1 MADGAGENNFMA
13 RELQQAEK
21 SPQVKKKYGD
31 FQDHIRSLDAAGLL
45 VTIDAPVNKD
55 TEMHPLVRW
64 QFRGGIPEAERKAF
78 LFTNV
83 TDSRGRRYDIPV
95 VIGALAANAAIYSIG
110 MGVEIGAIGK
120 TWSRAIQNPIPPRT
134 VETGPCQEVVMTGK
148 ELEEEGHGLDA
159 LPVPISTPGYDC
171 APYLTAANCV
181 TRDPETGTQNMGM
194 YRAGLK
200 APNRLGVRMV
210 ARAGGAEGYLHW
222 EKYRAR
228 GERMPCAFV
237 LGGAPAVAYVG
248 PQKLRIGVEEMGVAG
263 GIVGAPIDQVRAKT
277 VDLMVPADAEIV
289 IEGWIDTEYLEP
301 EAPFAESHGHVALE
315 DYNMIMNITAIT
327 RKHNALFPSIIS
339 QVTPSE
345 SSVIKRVAYEPLFLS
360 HLRDSLGIKGVIR
373 VSMHEPLTNLRRV
386 IFIQMER
393 GTPQTEVWRA
403 LYGATSLQA
412 LCGKYV
418 IAIND
423 DIDPDNGDAIWWAL
437 AYRANPVLDIQTLE
451 HRSVYGPRVE
461 RGDGQ
466 DSTLLVD
473 ATLKGNLPPVALPK
487 AEYMEHAKVLWE
499 KIGLPRLK
507 PEAPWHGYS
516 LGDWTEDWDQA
527 ALRAVKGNYLENG
540 RRTAERRRKDIKPNT
555 SVRKAPRKAE

>member
-1 MADGAGENNFMA
+1 MKTDSQDISESAKEQRGYA
-13 RELQQAEK
+13 
-21 SPQVKKKYGD
+21 D
-31 FQDHIRSLDAAGLL
+31 FQDHIRALDAAALL
-45 VTIDAPVNKD
+45 VTIDTSINKD

-64 QFRGGIPEAERKAF
+64 QFRGGIPEPDRKAF
-78 LFTNV
+78 LFTHV
-83 TDSRGRRYDIPV
+83 TDTRGRRYDIPV
-95 VIGALAANAAIYSIG
+95 VIGALAANATIYSIG
-110 MGVEIGAIGK
+110 MGIDTSEIGK
-120 TWSRAIQNPIPPRT
+120 TWSRAIQKPIPPRT
-134 VETGPCQEVVMTGK
+134 VESGICQEVVITGT
-148 ELEEEGHGLDA
+148 ELEGEGKGLDA
-159 LPVPISTPGYDC
+159 LPIPISTPGYDC

-181 TRDPETGTQNMGM
+181 TRDPETGTQNMGT

-200 APNRLGVRMV
+200 SPNRLAVRMV

-222 EKYRAR
+222 EKFKAR
-228 GERMPCAFV
+228 GEPMPCAFV
-237 LGGAPAVAYVG
+237 LGGPPAVAYVG
-248 PQKLRIGVEEMGVAG
+248 PQKLPIGLEEMAVAG
-263 GIVGAPIDQVRAKT
+263 GIIGQPINQVRAKT
-277 VDLMVPADAEIV
+277 VDLMVPAEAEIV

-315 DYNMIMNITAIT
+315 DYNMIMRITAIT
-327 RKHNALFPSIIS
+327 RRRHAVFPSIIS

-360 HLRDSLGIKGVIR
+360 HLRDQLGIKGVIR

-393 GTPQTEVWRA
+393 GLPQTEVWRA
-403 LYGATSLQA
+403 LYGASSLQA

-423 DIDPDNGDAIWWAL
+423 DIDPTNGDAVWWAL
-437 AYRANPVLDIQTLE
+437 AYRANPILDVQTLQ

-466 DSTLLVD
+466 DSTLLID
-473 ATLKGNLPPVALPK
+473 ATLKGNLPPLALPK
-487 AEYMEHAKVLWE
+487 REYMERAKEIWE
-499 KIGLPRLK
+499 RIGLPPLK

-527 ALRAVKGNYLENG
+527 ALRAVQGKYVENG
-540 RRTAERRRKDIKPNT
+540 ERTAKQRRNDVRPNT
-555 SVRKAPRKAE
+555 SIRKVPRKGEGKD

>member
-1 MADGAGENNFMA
+1 MTREYHQAKRFPQAKRNYADFH
-13 RELQQAEK
+13 
-21 SPQVKKKYGD
+21 
-31 FQDHIRSLDAAGLL
+31 DHVRSLEAAGLL
-45 VTIDAPVNKD
+45 VTIDTPINKD

-64 QFRGGIPEAERKAF
+64 QFRGGIPEAERKVF

-95 VIGALAANAAIYSIG
+95 VIGALAANATIYSIG
-110 MGVEIGAIGK
+110 MGVDIGAIGK
-120 TWSRAIQNPIPPRT
+120 TWSHAIQNPIPPRT
-134 VETGPCQEVVMTGK
+134 VEAGPCQEMVVTGK
-148 ELEEEGHGLDA
+148 ELEGEGNGLDA

-181 TRDPETGTQNMGM
+181 TRDPDTGTQNMGT

-200 APNRLGVRMV
+200 SSNRLAVRMV

-222 EKYRAR
+222 EKYKSR

-237 LGGAPAVAYVG
+237 LGGPPAVSYVG
-248 PQKLRIGVEEMGVAG
+248 AQKLRIGLEEMAVAG
-263 GIVGAPIDQVRAKT
+263 AILGAPLNQVRAKT
-277 VDLMVPADAEIV
+277 LDLMVPAEAEIV

-315 DYNMIMNITAIT
+315 DYNMIMNVTAIT
-327 RKHNALFPSIIS
+327 RRRNALFPSIIS

-345 SSVIKRVAYEPLFLS
+345 SSVIKRVAYEPLFLT
-360 HLRDSLGIKGVIR
+360 HLRDQLGIKAVIR
-373 VSMHEPLTNLRRV
+373 VSLHEPLTNLRRV
-386 IFIQMER
+386 IFIHLER
-393 GTPQTEVWRA
+393 GTPRTEVWRA

-423 DIDPDNGDAIWWAL
+423 DIDPENGDAIWWAL
-437 AYRANPVLDIQTLE
+437 AYRANPALDIQTLQ
-451 HRSVYGPRVE
+451 HRSIYGPRVE
-461 RGDGQ
+461 RGDGE

-473 ATLKGNLPPVALPK
+473 ATLKGSLPPVALPK
-487 AEYMEHAKVLWE
+487 AEYMEHAKELWE
-499 KIGLPRLK
+499 RMGLPRLK

-516 LGDWTEDWDQA
+516 LGDWTEEWDQA
-527 ALRAVKGNYLENG
+527 ARRAVEGRYLENG
-540 RRTAERRRKDIKPNT
+540 ERTAQQRRNDIKPNT
-555 SVRKAPRKAE
+555 SVRKVPGKS

>member
-1 MADGAGENNFMA
+1 MTTQLKERQESGTEQRGYA
-13 RELQQAEK
+13 
-21 SPQVKKKYGD
+21 D
-31 FQDHIRSLDAAGLL
+31 FQDHIRSLEAAGLL
-45 VTIDAPVNKD
+45 VTINQPINKD

-83 TDSRGRRYDIPV
+83 TDARGRKYEIPV

-110 MGVEIGAIGK
+110 MGVDIDAISQ
-120 TWSRAIQNPIPPRT
+120 TWRRAIQNPIPPRT
-134 VETGPCQEVVMTGK
+134 VATGLCQEVVVTGK
-148 ELEEEGHGLDA
+148 ELEGEGNGLDA
-159 LPVPISTPGYDC
+159 LPIPVSTPGYDC

-181 TRDPETGTQNMGM
+181 TRDPETGTQNMGT

-222 EKYRAR
+222 EKYKAR
-228 GERMPCAFV
+228 GEHMPCAFV
-237 LGGAPAVAYVG
+237 LGGPPAVAYVG
-248 PQKLRIGVEEMGVAG
+248 PQKLRIGLEEMAVAG
-263 GIVGAPIDQVRAKT
+263 GIVGKPINQVRAKT
-277 VDLMVPADAEIV
+277 VDLMVPAEAEIV

-315 DYNMIMNITAIT
+315 DYNMIMTITAIT
-327 RKHNALFPSIIS
+327 RRRNALFPSIIS

-345 SSVIKRVAYEPLFLS
+345 SSVIKRVAYEPLFLT
-360 HLRDSLGIKGVIR
+360 HLRENLGIKGVLR

-403 LYGATSLQA
+403 LYGACSLQA

-423 DIDPDNGDAIWWAL
+423 DIDPENGDAVWWAL
-437 AYRANPVLDIQTLE
+437 AYRANPTLDVQTLR

-466 DSTLLVD
+466 DSTLLID
-473 ATLKGNLPPVALPK
+473 ATLKGDLPPIALPK
-487 AEYMEHAKVLWE
+487 REYMEHAKGLWE
-499 KIGLPRLK
+499 KLGLPPLK

-516 LGDWTEDWDQA
+516 LGDWTKDWDAA
-527 ALRAVKGNYLENG
+527 ALRAVEGKYLENG
-540 RRTAERRRKDIKPNT
+540 RLTAQRRRNDVRPNT
-555 SVRKAPRKAE
+555 SIRKLPR

>member
-1 MADGAGENNFMA
+1 MTMEIRKTKESGKAQRGYA
-13 RELQQAEK
+13 
-21 SPQVKKKYGD
+21 D

-45 VTIDAPVNKD
+45 VTIDAPINKD

-83 TDSRGRRYDIPV
+83 TDSRGRRYETPV
-95 VIGALAANAAIYSIG
+95 VIGALAANAAIYGIG
-110 MGVEIGAIGK
+110 MGVDIGAIGK

-134 VETGPCQEVVMTGK
+134 LAAGACQEVVVTGK
-148 ELEEEGHGLDA
+148 ELDGEGRGLDA

-181 TRDPETGTQNMGM
+181 TRDPDTGTQNMGM

-200 APNRLGVRMV
+200 ASNRLGVRMV

-222 EKYRAR
+222 EKYKAR

-237 LGGAPAVAYVG
+237 LGGPPAVAYVG
-248 PQKLRIGVEEMGVAG
+248 PQKLRIGLEEMAVAG
-263 GIVGAPIDQVRAKT
+263 GIVGVPINQVRAKS
-277 VDLMVPADAEIV
+277 VDLMVPAEAEIV
-289 IEGWIDTEYLEP
+289 VEGWIDTDYLEP

-315 DYNMIMNITAIT
+315 DYNMIMNVTAIT
-327 RKHNALFPSIIS
+327 RRRNALFPSIIS

-345 SSVIKRVAYEPLFLS
+345 SSVIKRVAYEPLFLT
-360 HLRDSLGIKGVIR
+360 HLRDQLGIKAVIR
-373 VSMHEPLTNLRRV
+373 VSLHEPLTNLRRV

-393 GTPQTEVWRA
+393 GTPRTEVWRA

-423 DIDPDNGDAIWWAL
+423 DIDPENGDAIWWAL
-437 AYRANPVLDIQTLE
+437 AYRANPSLDIQTLQ

-461 RGDGQ
+461 RGDGE

-487 AEYMEHAKVLWE
+487 PEYMEHAKQLWE
-499 KIGLPRLK
+499 KIGLPQLK
-507 PEAPWHGYS
+507 PEAPWYGYS
-516 LGDWTEDWDQA
+516 LGDWNEDWDQA
-527 ALRAVKGNYLENG
+527 ALRAVEGNYLENG
-540 RRTAERRRKDIKPNT
+540 RRTAQQRRKDVKPNT
-555 SVRKAPRKAE
+555 SVRKATRKTEGNE